1 MGLAYGR
8 WEDRPCPKVITE
20 IERPG
25 STVAGR
31 GSAQSG
37 PGARWTNHLQTP
49 QVKTSIHDFA
59 VSLGGGCCRCARHQE
74 VRRRAGS
81 RGCIHGPRRLF
92 DPGVD
97 PPGPW
102 RPHGRS
108 PLSQMP
114 GWVAPLAWSRDAPE
128 PRNAVNAWRRARACP
143 TARCLAPQILDGDR
157 PRLILDY
164 ASRFQCAPLRRH
176 AGLGGLPG
184 RCWHD
189 GHRGAVYVPGGPCA
203 CRFLRAALRGY
214 SQMYS
219 SAMAPSR
226 HFATVT
232 IRP

>member
-59 VSLGGGCCRCARHQE
+59 VSLGGGCCRGARHQE

-102 RPHGRS
+102 QPHGRS
-108 PLSQMP
+108 PRSQMP

-157 PRLILDY
+157 PRLILDTPRGF
-164 ASRFQCAPLRRH
+164 SAP
-176 AGLGGLPG
+176 
-184 RCWHD
+184 RCD
-189 GHRGAVYVPGGPCA
+189 GTLDWEVCLADVGMTGIGARCTCPVVPA